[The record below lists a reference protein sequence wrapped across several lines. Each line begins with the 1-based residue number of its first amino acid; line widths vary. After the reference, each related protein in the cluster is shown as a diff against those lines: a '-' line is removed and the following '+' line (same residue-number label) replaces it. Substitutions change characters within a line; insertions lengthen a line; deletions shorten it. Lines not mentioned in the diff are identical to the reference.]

1 VPKVVDREQRRREI
15 AAEVLKLIA
24 REGLEAVSV
33 RTVAAECGISPG
45 AVQKYFPSKDDM
57 VMRALELTEER
68 LERRYA
74 ALPPDAGISELFLQ
88 ALPLD
93 EERREETAAITAFAA
108 RAAARADWADF
119 IAEGYTAVHRST
131 SDYIRAAQQEGLL
144 PATQAPEDLA
154 SGLIALSDGFA
165 QRMLLFPPESEE
177 VDMLLRAAGIAV
189 HALLGIE
196 Q

>member
-1 VPKVVDREQRRREI
+1 VPKVVDREERRREI
-15 AAEVLKLIA
+15 AAGVLRLIA

-74 ALPPDAGISELFLQ
+74 ALPPDAGISELFRQ

-108 RAAARADWADF
+108 RAAARADWAAF
-119 IAEGYTAVHRST
+119 IAEGYAAVHKST
-131 SDYIRAAQQEGLL
+131 SDYIRAAQQEGLI
-144 PATQAPEDLA
+144 PAIRDAQDLA

-165 QRMLLFPPESEE
+165 QRLLLFAPGSEE
-177 VDMLLRAAGIAV
+177 VAMLLRAADISV
-189 HALLGIE
+189 RALLGTE